1 MGRVFILIQ
10 TNSNCKNAVKIKKE
24 LEQSIIRKLHGT
36 NIYRIIMMSFI
47 GSILLLLTILLQ
59 SVYALGISER
69 MKIREDLSCV
79 SSSNDDRTSVRGT
92 GIGLPNGTCIG
103 VCLGDH
109 PDQQARK
116 LQQDPQVLKEIL
128 EILDQPDL
136 EESKVQQRQQVQQD
150 HPTRLKLNCKMVREV
165 GILLLKQ
172 ER

>member
-1 MGRVFILIQ
+1 MTARQLEGQELAYQTELALVF
-10 TNSNCKNAVKIKKE
+10 V
-24 LEQSIIRKLHGT
+24 
-36 NIYRIIMMSFI
+36 
-47 GSILLLLTILLQ
+47 
-59 SVYALGISER
+59 
-69 MKIREDLSCV
+69 
-79 SSSNDDRTSVRGT
+79 
-92 GIGLPNGTCIG
+92 
-103 VCLGDH
+103 LGDH

-150 HPTRLKLNCKMVREV
+150 LPTRLKLNYKMVREV